1 MNEFILTTCNFTKNH
16 FKMINFPT
24 KITLRYFQGFCL
36 KVSDDLFYRTTPC
49 MFVVN
54 RLCTVFL
61 RESRFMLTIRGIPEN
76 RDPGHQWDPKKT
88 PENRDSEPY
97 KNRKTGTLKSK
108 TRYRSGA
115 GKDVPNVTLENLYKS
130 KSTFIYVLVQKATK
144 LQTLQFHFI

>member
-76 RDPGHQWDPKKT
+76 RDPGHQWDPKKARKT
-88 PENRDSEPY
+88 ETRNPMKTGKPGPQWDPTKNLKTGTLEKPENRDPKKQNTVPEW
-97 KNRKTGTLKSK
+97 GWKSC
-108 TRYRSGA
+108 S
-115 GKDVPNVTLENLYKS
+115 
-130 KSTFIYVLVQKATK
+130 
-144 LQTLQFHFI
+144 

>member
-97 KNRKTGTLKSK
+97 KNRKTGTLVGPTKNLK
-108 TRYRSGA
+108 TW
-115 GKDVPNVTLENLYKS
+115 TLEKPENRDPKKQNTVPEWGWKS
-130 KSTFIYVLVQKATK
+130 CS
-144 LQTLQFHFI
+144 